1 MEQRYFVGVDGGGT
15 KTALV
20 ALTPEGREVA
30 AAVCGPLNYNFIGV
44 DAALDNLQSGIASL
58 GLPRGSIAA
67 VGIGDPSID
76 DTSHSP
82 AAKEFAHRAA
92 DALGVPVHIRSDAF
106 MTLFALTGSKKA
118 GVLIISGTGSM
129 AIGENDA
136 HETAVVGGWGRLT
149 GDEGSGYYIGREGI
163 CAALRAADDVAEKT
177 ALTDAA
183 LAHFGMDT
191 PRDLI
196 SAFYGEN
203 EPDVAGFA
211 RHVAVCADEGDKV
224 AEAILLD
231 AAAHLCRY
239 ASVLVGRCHADV
251 LGVWGSVLCKNKT
264 VRHAFEEGVRK
275 QFPHIQICEPSISA
289 QHAAALYAAKE
300 EKGE

>member
-20 ALTPEGREVA
+20 ACTVQGQEIA
-30 AAVCGPLNYNFIGV
+30 CAMCGPLNYNFIGL
-44 DAALDNLQSGIASL
+44 DAALENLASGIAAL
-58 GLPRGSIAA
+58 ALPEGSIAA

-76 DTSHSP
+76 DESESP
-82 AAKEFAHRAA
+82 VAREFATRAA
-92 DALGVPVHIRSDAF
+92 ALLGAPVYIRSDAY
-106 MTLFALTGSKKA
+106 MTLFALTGGKKS

-136 HETAVVGGWGRLT
+136 GEISVVGGWGRLS

-163 CAALRAADDVAEKT
+163 CAALRAFDGVAPQT
-177 ALTDAA
+177 ALTTAA
-183 LAHFGMDT
+183 LAYFDACA

-203 EPDVAGFA
+203 EPDVAGFS
-211 RHVAVCADEGDKV
+211 RCVAKCAAEGDVV
-224 AEAILLD
+224 AEGILLD
-231 AAAHLCRY
+231 AAEHLSRY
-239 ASVLVGRCHADV
+239 VLVLIERTNADL
-251 LGVWGSVLCKNKT
+251 LGVWGSVLCKNNT
-264 VRHAFEEGVRK
+264 VRRAFEDGVRQK
-275 QFPHIQICEPSISA
+275 FPNVEIREPAIRA
-289 QHAAALYAAKE
+289 ELAAALYAAKQ